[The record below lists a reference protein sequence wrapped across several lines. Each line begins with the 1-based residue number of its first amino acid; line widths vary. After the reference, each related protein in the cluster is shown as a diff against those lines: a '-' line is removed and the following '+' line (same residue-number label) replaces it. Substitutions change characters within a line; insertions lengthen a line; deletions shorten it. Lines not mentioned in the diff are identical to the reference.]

1 MKEIQIEPGLKV
13 LVSGNKYQVLKRLSI
28 TSVIVKD
35 EFDNEKIVSIKDITP
50 LKNQK
55 PDRIYDALSAK
66 NQKIAEERFDIIKP
80 IIDAEIKDGS
90 LIKEIAKKSNRHPA
104 TIYRWLNIYFEY
116 QEMTALAPYFEKRGA
131 PGKHKIEDQLELII
145 QECINKYYLNEERH
159 RITYVYNEI
168 KQLCRNISVKPPNIN
183 TVRNRIK
190 FLDPYTVTSRRFGK
204 KYADSKFSTS
214 DSKYEQAQ
222 YPLHIVEIDHTQLDI
237 ELVDEKYRKAI
248 GRPYITIAIDVYSR
262 MIVGIFLSFDGP
274 GYLNVGVCIAN
285 AILPKFDLLKE
296 HGLDENY
303 QWNIWGKMKILHMDN
318 ALEFRGHNLAK
329 ICKNYGIDLQYR
341 KLKKPED
348 GGHIEKFMDTLSN
361 KLQDLPGKTFNNIQK
376 KNNYDSSSKAT
387 LTLKEFEK
395 WLIMEVIGVYHNSL
409 HSGINNTP
417 IKKFEEGVNGIIE
430 ENIMGRGMPQL
441 IENPEKVRIDFLPS
455 KKRTI
460 QSKGVTLFSIPYFS
474 TDLNALYIPK
484 NEHTGTNKKS
494 VSYTIKYDPRNLKYV
509 YLLNSKDQSYIE
521 LTTKDLTSPNISL
534 WEYRAIFSEL
544 KERNVLNIDHDK
556 IFRAHAEKKKLIEEA
571 LEKTKNQ
578 KRSDL
583 KKHDRKFPK
592 RPVLEKKQNIV
603 EENKTENVKPSDIK
617 PFDEFDYGTFE

>member
-1 MKEIQIEPGLKV
+1 
-13 LVSGNKYQVLKRLSI
+13 
-28 TSVIVKD
+28 
-35 EFDNEKIVSIKDITP
+35 
-50 LKNQK
+50 
-55 PDRIYDALSAK
+55 
-66 NQKIAEERFDIIKP
+66 
-80 IIDAEIKDGS
+80 
-90 LIKEIAKKSNRHPA
+90 
-104 TIYRWLNIYFEY
+104 
-116 QEMTALAPYFEKRGA
+116 
-131 PGKHKIEDQLELII
+131 
-145 QECINKYYLNEERH
+145 
-159 RITYVYNEI
+159 
-168 KQLCRNISVKPPNIN
+168 
-183 TVRNRIK
+183 
-190 FLDPYTVTSRRFGK
+190 
-204 KYADSKFSTS
+204 
-214 DSKYEQAQ
+214 
-222 YPLHIVEIDHTQLDI
+222 
-237 ELVDEKYRKAI
+237 
-248 GRPYITIAIDVYSR
+248 
-262 MIVGIFLSFDGP
+262 
-274 GYLNVGVCIAN
+274 
-285 AILPKFDLLKE
+285 
-296 HGLDENY
+296 
-303 QWNIWGKMKILHMDN
+303 
-318 ALEFRGHNLAK
+318 
-329 ICKNYGIDLQYR
+329 
-341 KLKKPED
+341 
-348 GGHIEKFMDTLSN
+348 
-361 KLQDLPGKTFNNIQK
+361 
-376 KNNYDSSSKAT
+376 
-387 LTLKEFEK
+387 
-395 WLIMEVIGVYHNSL
+395 MEVIGVYHNSL